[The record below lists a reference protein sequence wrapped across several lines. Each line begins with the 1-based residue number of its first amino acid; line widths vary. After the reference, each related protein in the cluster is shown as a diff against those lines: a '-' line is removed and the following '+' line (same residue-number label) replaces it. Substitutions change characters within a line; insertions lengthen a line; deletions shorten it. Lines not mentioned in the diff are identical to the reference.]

1 MAGGRR
7 TAAIV
12 AAQYLKQVRGITT
25 VYAGSSES
33 RALFRY
39 SERGVAKFVL
49 TKLSRDELDA
59 IAAENGLSLQ
69 KITKNY
75 VVARQKRGYVCL
87 LQVTYQWTSHARP
100 PEDGRLRDIKP
111 DLNWLTVGEQH
122 ILPRPN
128 VWKYPPLPVNLIY
141 T

>member
-1 MAGGRR
+1 M
-7 TAAIV
+7 

-33 RALFRY
+33 RALFRF

-49 TKLSRDELDA
+49 VKLSRDDIEA
-59 IAAENGLSLQ
+59 IAAEHNLSMQ
-69 KITKNY
+69 KIAKNY
-75 VVARQKRGYVCL
+75 VVARRKKEQVCL

-100 PEDGRLRDIKP
+100 PEDGKLRDIKP

-122 ILPRPN
+122 IIPKPN
-128 VWKYPPLPVNLIY
+128 IWKYAPLPVNLIY